1 MSDLSLNLYSIE
13 TEQALIGSLL
23 IEPSIIPQIVGAVHL
38 EDFHDQRHQA
48 IYTAIMALGEAADN
62 MTVST
67 ELERRGLTQA
77 SGGDLYL
84 LDLLS
89 AVPTAIN
96 AEQYAKTVADL
107 ALRRRVRNNALTS
120 IAKAASDL
128 SQPSDELLD
137 MAQREILKA
146 AGTATQNGL
155 KPMLKVL
162 NEFQHQYEAKHAGEN
177 ITGIRSGIPTLDEKL
192 RGFRAGR
199 MVTIAGRPGAGKSA
213 LMGQIAAHAAMKQNK
228 RVIFF
233 SAEMGEIEVIER
245 IVGNF
250 AVLNMAKAKTHSPED
265 IAKVLA
271 VQNAIASSG
280 LTIAYIA
287 GWTPARILAECE
299 RIRSTKGLD
308 LVVIDYVQIL
318 NVPQGKGETRDMSLS
333 AATRQLKQAAGKM
346 GLPIIIG
353 AQLNRDAANG
363 EPQLHQLRETG
374 GLENDSD
381 AVVMLHDVSS
391 MEQPNVLNAYVR
403 KNRDGETGK
412 VELYFDK
419 PHQKIS
425 AIARERVNL

>member
-1 MSDLSLNLYSIE
+1 MSDLSIDLYSIE

-23 IEPSIIPQIVGAVHL
+23 VESSITPQIVGAVNV

-48 IYTAIMALGEAADN
+48 IFTAIMALGEAADT

-67 ELERRGLTQA
+67 ELERRGLTKMA
-77 SGGDLYL
+77 GGDMYL
-84 LDLLS
+84 LDLMN
-89 AVPTAIN
+89 AVPTALN
-96 AEQYAKTVADL
+96 AERYAKTVADL
-107 ALRRRVRNNALTS
+107 ALRRRVRNDALAT

-137 MAQREILKA
+137 TAQREILKA
-146 AGTATQNGL
+146 AGAATQNGL

-162 NEFQHQYEAKHAGEN
+162 NEFQHLYEAEHTGQI
-177 ITGIRSGIPTLDEKL
+177 ITGIKSSLAPLDDKI

-199 MVTIAGRPGAGKSA
+199 MVTIAGRPGAGKSV
-213 LMGQIAAHAAMKQNK
+213 LMGQIAAHAAIKQGK

-233 SAEMGEIEVIER
+233 TLEMSEAEVIKR

-250 AVLNMAKAKTHSPED
+250 AMLDMKKVSIHTPDD

-280 LTIAYIA
+280 LIIAYVPD
-287 GWTPARILAECE
+287 WTPARILAECE

-308 LVVIDYVQIL
+308 LVVIDYAQIL
-318 NVPQGKGETRDMSLS
+318 NVPQARGETRDMSLS
-333 AATRQLKQAAGKM
+333 AATRRLKQAAGKM

-353 AQLNRDAANG
+353 AQLNRDAATG
-363 EPQLHQLRETG
+363 EPQLHQLRESG

-381 AVVMLHDVSS
+381 AVLMLHDVSS
-391 MEQPNVLNAYVR
+391 MEQPNVLNVYIR

-412 VELYFDK
+412 IELYFDK
-419 PHQKIS
+419 PHQRIS
-425 AIARERVNL
+425 AIERERVNL